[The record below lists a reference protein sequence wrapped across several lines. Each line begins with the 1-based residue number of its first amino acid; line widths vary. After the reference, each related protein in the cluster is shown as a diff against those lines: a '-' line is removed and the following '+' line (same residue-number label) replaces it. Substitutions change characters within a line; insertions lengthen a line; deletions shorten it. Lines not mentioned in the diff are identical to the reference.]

1 MKLPDRVDLT
11 SSDIPSDNLT
21 LTGLTS
27 EPLPPLPQYSI
38 SSSRS
43 SSSSSLSSSL
53 GLIGPSFISSSSPNH
68 TSFLDDI
75 PVDNRLVLS
84 TSTSE
89 HRFMPT
95 SISKPETDKRIML
108 SQLLDPGHAE
118 RHYRLGEYVGKGEF
132 GKVHCGGVVGDG
144 ENKIVIKAFSLVE
157 EERRLTVAIRE
168 LKVLMQVNHKGV
180 VKMHSARLTANGN
193 TIYIV
198 MWYVPG
204 FDLHEWIIQ
213 RADRLRKETLMQ
225 EEA

>member
-1 MKLPDRVDLT
+1 
-11 SSDIPSDNLT
+11 
-21 LTGLTS
+21 
-27 EPLPPLPQYSI
+27 
-38 SSSRS
+38 
-43 SSSSSLSSSL
+43 
-53 GLIGPSFISSSSPNH
+53 
-68 TSFLDDI
+68 
-75 PVDNRLVLS
+75 
-84 TSTSE
+84 
-89 HRFMPT
+89 MPT

-204 FDLHEWIIQ
+204 FNLHEWIIQ